1 MPTSSVQLQQH
12 SQTAVATIQ
21 RGSSRALSHS
31 DRSNSIHGT
40 TGSRPP
46 SESNHTMTPPHNLM
60 GNSVGNTRTTRET
73 NSNLGV
79 TGIQRGAS
87 TRPTSGSQP
96 QQLHSAVATTH
107 RGNSR
112 ASSHGDGSSHYIHSV
127 QSHSECR
134 NTDSATPPPH
144 GTMGSCSPTAC
155 LGHASE
161 LSISTTFWSVNALA
175 HFPFFTCDTPIQ
187 SPQQS
192 VEIYTSTG
200 LYNQPFAPFRDVD
213 PQASSIHIKFKRW
226 GCLKSSRTAAKD
238 NELLLTH

>member
-1 MPTSSVQLQQH
+1 MSEVTPLITPGYDNSSLNELAQPTRNHDPLLTLSPMSRLNSSTTHRGSISSNNDGVPRPAESTGDMHSSQPLSNSERTSSSMMSSGSSVGITQIPNNSYSDPRVIQHHVSTMPTSSVQLQQH

-107 RGNSR
+107 R
-112 ASSHGDGSSHYIHSV
+112 ATTYIR
-127 QSHSECR
+127 EK
-134 NTDSATPPPH
+134 
-144 GTMGSCSPTAC
+144 
-155 LGHASE
+155 E
-161 LSISTTFWSVNALA
+161 LCN
-175 HFPFFTCDTPIQ
+175 
-187 SPQQS
+187 
-192 VEIYTSTG
+192 
-200 LYNQPFAPFRDVD
+200 
-213 PQASSIHIKFKRW
+213 
-226 GCLKSSRTAAKD
+226 
-238 NELLLTH
+238 